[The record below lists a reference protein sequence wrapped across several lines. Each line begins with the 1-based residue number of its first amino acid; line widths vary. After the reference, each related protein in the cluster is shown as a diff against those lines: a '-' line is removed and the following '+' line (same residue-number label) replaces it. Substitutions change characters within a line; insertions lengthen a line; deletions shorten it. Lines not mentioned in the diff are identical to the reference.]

1 MMRASFFPL
10 ATAIFAAIEP
20 ITATATSN
28 TSEPR
33 AAAVKATFHHA
44 WDGYYEFA
52 FPHDQLQPLDNTYND
67 NYDGWG
73 ASAIDALSTAI
84 IMGHADIVNQIL
96 DYIPIVDFTQTPTD
110 GTISLFETTIRYL
123 GGLLAGYDLLNGP
136 ASHLIND
143 QNKTD
148 AILGKATEL
157 ADSLAF
163 SFNSGSGI
171 PHNNIFLNNQS
182 WDDSSTNGLA
192 TIGTLVLEWTRL
204 SDLTGNQTYANLSQ
218 KAQSYLMSPQPSWAE
233 PFPGLVGSNI
243 DIESGEFQDDQVTW
257 NGGDDSF
264 YEYLIKFYIYS
275 PSRFSDYRDR
285 WEAAAN
291 STIENLTSHPPLR
304 PDLTFV
310 RNYNNGSWDNSSQH
324 LTGFIGGNF
333 ILGGTVLKRTDLIE
347 YGLNLTAAWHHTYAS
362 STSHVGPDSFGWNE
376 TQVPDDQQEFYNQT
390 GIYSTNGNYILRPEV
405 IESYYYAWRITG
417 DEKYRDWVW
426 DAYVAINE
434 TTSAGSGNAELA
446 NVYDADGGGYQ
457 NNQDSFFF
465 AEVLKYCYLTFA
477 DDADWQ
483 VKANGLNKFVFNTE
497 AHPFL
502 IQE

>member
-1 MMRASFFPL
+1 MGS
-10 ATAIFAAIEP
+10 
-20 ITATATSN
+20 
-28 TSEPR
+28 
-33 AAAVKATFHHA
+33 
-44 WDGYYEFA
+44 
-52 FPHDQLQPLDNTYND
+52 
-67 NYDGWG
+67 DGWG

-96 DYIPIVDFTQTPTD
+96 DYIPIVDFTQTPTE

-157 ADSLAF
+157 ANSLAF

-182 WDDSSTNGLA
+182 WDGSSTNGLA
-192 TIGTLVLEWTRL
+192 TVGTLVLEWTRL
-204 SDLTGNQTYANLSQ
+204 SDLTGNQTYADLSQ

-333 ILGGTVLKRTDLIE
+333 ILGGTVLNRTDLIE
-347 YGLNLTAAWHHTYAS
+347 YGLNLTAAWRHTYAS

-390 GIYSTNGNYILRPEV
+390 GIYSTNANYILRPEV

-417 DEKYRDWVW
+417 DEKVS
-426 DAYVAINE
+426 I
-434 TTSAGSGNAELA
+434 
-446 NVYDADGGGYQ
+446 
-457 NNQDSFFF
+457 
-465 AEVLKYCYLTFA
+465 
-477 DDADWQ
+477 
-483 VKANGLNKFVFNTE
+483 FVFSG
-497 AHPFL
+497 HL
-502 IQE
+502 YVIQWD